1 MYVEP
6 EQYNN
11 FDEYLPI
18 HSPYVMY
25 VEREQYN
32 NFDEYLLIHSPV
44 MYVEREL
51 SSIKCDGVV
60 RDTEWSAKA

>member
-1 MYVEP
+1 
-6 EQYNN
+6 
-11 FDEYLPI
+11 
-18 HSPYVMY
+18 MY

-32 NFDEYLLIHSPV
+32 NFYEYLPIHSPV